1 MNEDY
6 GNHGD
11 RTLVSPESPMI
22 VFPQRRV
29 VIGWSPGDIAVEV
42 LRERACSHD
51 SRCTAWR
58 DRAET
63 INLFLELDMV
73 SFIADLS
80 KLVS

>member
-1 MNEDY
+1 MT
-6 GNHGD
+6 
-11 RTLVSPESPMI
+11 RAV
-22 VFPQRRV
+22 RR
-29 VIGWSPGDIAVEV
+29 
-42 LRERACSHD
+42 
-51 SRCTAWR
+51 WR